1 MLIGLVF
8 IRDINHIH
16 SKITVARV
24 LYKNFVSNTSNVK
37 HYSQDPFSDH
47 ILETLQHMVTKF
59 KVRSNKK
66 KEHFGKLKRLIGR
79 ETKRR
84 L

>member
-1 MLIGLVF
+1 MLRGLVF

-37 HYSQDPFSDH
+37 HYSRYPFSDH
-47 ILETLQHMVTKF
+47 ILKTLHHIVTKF

-66 KEHFGKLKRLIGR
+66 KEHIDKLKRLIGR
-79 ETKRR
+79 EKKRR